1 MNWQKLTRIS
11 QGLIFNEVEDIFESS
26 EISGLAFE
34 YTNVDDSKNAQN
46 SQNVTRKMKMAW
58 KMTRN
63 MTRTMT
69 WE

>member
-1 MNWQKLTRIS
+1 M
-11 QGLIFNEVEDIFESS
+11 FESS
-26 EISGLAFE
+26 ENLGLAFE

-63 MTRTMT
+63 MTRNMT